1 MLTVELGDC
10 TTHLTRGKLPVVLDH
25 CDSSLEVQ
33 KLLVPLQS
41 HTRPVPSAEE
51 KQMPRLQSYQVSGYA
66 LRLLSKW
73 CCRKPKAS
81 TNGLVPTSGTQHICY
96 SRVILLSSLQSKRR
110 NARKRLE
117 WTTTASRCILLPHS
131 RSSQARNDPFTFSLM
146 ASYKGQECAPK
157 LLTYNQTLF
166 CKF

>member
-51 KQMPRLQSYQVSGYA
+51 KQMPRLQPYQVSGYA
-66 LRLLSKW
+66 LRLLS
-73 CCRKPKAS
+73 
-81 TNGLVPTSGTQHICY
+81 T
-96 SRVILLSSLQSKRR
+96 
-110 NARKRLE
+110 
-117 WTTTASRCILLPHS
+117 
-131 RSSQARNDPFTFSLM
+131 
-146 ASYKGQECAPK
+146 
-157 LLTYNQTLF
+157 
-166 CKF
+166 